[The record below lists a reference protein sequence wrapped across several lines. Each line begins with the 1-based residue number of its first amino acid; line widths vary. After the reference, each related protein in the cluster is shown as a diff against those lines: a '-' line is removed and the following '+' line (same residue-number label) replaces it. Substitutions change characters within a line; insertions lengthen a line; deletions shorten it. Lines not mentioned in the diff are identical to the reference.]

1 MSEYPKHIYGRI
13 SKAQAVSDACAFL
26 IFSETVIKHCHPFC
40 DMIYLSKGKC
50 LQADKSMI
58 GAIIGDVVGS
68 RFEWNNHR
76 SRDFELFHADCRCT
90 DDSILTIAVMKALSI
105 NAALLNRSN
114 SVKTFVV
121 SMGQRFRAAITLE
134 R

>member
-1 MSEYPKHIYGRI
+1 
-13 SKAQAVSDACAFL
+13 
-26 IFSETVIKHCHPFC
+26 
-40 DMIYLSKGKC
+40 
-50 LQADKSMI
+50 MI

-90 DDSILTIAVMKALSI
+90 DDSDTIAVMKALSI